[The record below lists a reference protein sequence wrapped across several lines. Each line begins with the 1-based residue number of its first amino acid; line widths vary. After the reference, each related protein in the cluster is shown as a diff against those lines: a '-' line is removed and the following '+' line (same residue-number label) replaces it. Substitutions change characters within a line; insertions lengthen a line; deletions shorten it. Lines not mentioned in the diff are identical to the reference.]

1 MFDNNR
7 SIDGD
12 ERIARRTFK
21 RAFCNI
27 NNVEEDIGC

>member
-12 ERIARRTFK
+12 EKTTWTFR
-21 RAFCNI
+21 RAFYNR
-27 NNVEEDIGC
+27 NNVKEDI